1 MITSLYRDY
10 IDIAIISRRRRFVAP
25 CRSCD
30 VAWSV
35 LPELRARGGS
45 WIRGTLS
52 ISTES
57 VVARMGTGK
66 NGSVGAAAGE
76 AEQAAQLDLLCINTI
91 RTLAMDAVQKAN
103 SGHPGTPMALAPV
116 AYALWQQRLRYDCAD
131 PTWPNRD
138 RFVLS
143 NGHASMLLY
152 ALIHLARVSDP
163 AEDGRLAVSLD
174 DIRQFRQ
181 FNSRCP
187 GHPEYGHT
195 PGVETTTGPL
205 GQGCGN
211 SVGMAIGGRW
221 LASRFNRPEFPLFD
235 FNIYTFCSDGDM
247 MEGVA
252 SEAASLAGH
261 LELSNLCW
269 IYDNNHISIDGS
281 TEITFTENVAA
292 RFRAYRWNVLHV
304 ADANDTEAI
313 EEALASFNRTS
324 DRPTL
329 IIVDSHIAFGSPHKQ
344 DTSAAHGEPLG
355 EEEVKLTKRV
365 YGWPEDAKFLVPDG
379 VYEHFAEGIGE
390 RGRSLHGEWDKR
402 FADYCERYPELGQ
415 RLRTMQSRGLPP
427 RWDASLPSFPADAKG
442 LATRE
447 SSGKVLN
454 AIAQNYPWL
463 VGGAADLGTS
473 TKTPLK
479 FEAAGNFEL
488 GEYAGRNLNFGI
500 REHAMGAVINGL
512 TLDGLRAFGSSFLIF
527 SDYMRP
533 PMRLAALMQ
542 LPVIYIFT
550 HDSIG
555 LGEDGPTH
563 QPVEQLIGLRAVP
576 ALVTI
581 RPADANEVVEAWR
594 VIINLKDRP
603 ACLVLTRQPL
613 PTLDRSRYGAAS
625 ELARGGYILAD
636 APDGRPDV
644 ILIGTGSE
652 VALCVAAAEKLGA
665 EKIAARVVSL
675 PSWQLFDR
683 QDEAYRESVL
693 PRSIKARVSVE
704 AGSTRGWE
712 RYVGAEG
719 AMIGLDR
726 FGASA
731 PIKDLMNAFGF
742 TAENV
747 VAAAKAQIAKW
758 KTS

>member
-1 MITSLYRDY
+1 VVRTDIHNREPMSAASKDDAKQGASLD
-10 IDIAIISRRRRFVAP
+10 
-25 CRSCD
+25 
-30 VAWSV
+30 
-35 LPELRARGGS
+35 
-45 WIRGTLS
+45 
-52 ISTES
+52 
-57 VVARMGTGK
+57 
-66 NGSVGAAAGE
+66 
-76 AEQAAQLDLLCINTI
+76 QLCINTI
-91 RTLAMDAVQKAN
+91 RTLAMDAVQKAK

-116 AYALWQQRLRYDCAD
+116 AYTLWQQALRYDCDD
-131 PTWPNRD
+131 PRWPNRD

-152 ALIHLARVSDP
+152 AILHLARVHDP
-163 AEDGRLAVSLD
+163 DEAGRMAVSLD
-174 DIRQFRQ
+174 DIRRFRQ
-181 FNSRCP
+181 LGSRCP

-221 LASRFNRPEFPLFD
+221 LASRFNRPDFPVFD
-235 FNIYTFCSDGDM
+235 FNVYTFCSDGDL

-261 LELSNLCW
+261 LQLSNLCW
-269 IYDNNHISIDGS
+269 LYDNNHITIDGG
-281 TEITFTENVAA
+281 TGITFTENVAA
-292 RFRAYRWNVLHV
+292 RFRAYRWNVVHV
-304 ADANDTEAI
+304 ADANDTEAVA
-313 EEALASFNRTS
+313 EELKQFRRTT

-365 YGWPEDAKFLVPDG
+365 YGWPEDASFLVPDG
-379 VYEHFAEGIGE
+379 VYDHFARGIGE
-390 RGRSLHGEWDKR
+390 RGRAAHRAWQDMFNE
-402 FADYCERYPELGQ
+402 YCRRYPELGE
-415 RLRTMQSRGLPP
+415 RLNAMQSGALPP
-427 RWDASLPSFPADAKG
+427 RWDAGLPTFPADAKG

-447 SSGKVLN
+447 SSGKVEN

-463 VGGAADLGTS
+463 IGGAADLGAS
-473 TKTPLK
+473 TKTPLT
-479 FEAAGNFEL
+479 FESAGSFEP

-500 REHAMGAVINGL
+500 REHAMGAVLNGL
-512 TLDGLRAFGSSFLIF
+512 ALDKLRPFGSSFLIF

-533 PMRLAALMQ
+533 PMRLAAMMH
-542 LPVIYIFT
+542 LPVIYVYT

-563 QPVEQLIGLRAVP
+563 QPVEQLIGLRSVP
-576 ALVTI
+576 GMIVI

-594 VIINLKDRP
+594 VIVGLKDAP
-603 ACLVLTRQPL
+603 ALLSLTRQPL
-613 PTLDRSRYGAAS
+613 PTLDRSRYAAAS
-625 ELARGGYILAD
+625 GLARGGYVLSGA
-636 APDGRPDV
+636 ANERPDV

-652 VALCVAAAEKLGA
+652 VSLCVAAAETLAGENIK
-665 EKIAARVVSL
+665 ARVVSL

-693 PRSIKARVSVE
+693 PKAVKARVSVE
-704 AGSTRGWE
+704 TGSTRGWE
-712 RYVGAEG
+712 RYAGVDG
-719 AMIGLDR
+719 AMIGLDH

-731 PIKDLMNAFGF
+731 PIKDVMNAFGF
-742 TAENV
+742 TAEHV
-747 VAAAKAQIAKW
+747 VEAAKAQIAKW
-758 KTS
+758 KNA